1 MLPNSLKLSFD
12 FLISVCRLLSTT
24 VDVAGVMES
33 LRELVAMLETKGPRE
48 PKYEAVYEQ
57 LRERIDETLITA
69 SVFLTHPQV
78 PAPFEP
84 EAGLFEGFD
93 VMEAGQLWQ
102 NLFQNTLDGS
112 GA

>member
-1 MLPNSLKLSFD
+1 MCSSDL
-12 FLISVCRLLSTT
+12 
-24 VDVAGVMES
+24 
-33 LRELVAMLETKGPRE
+33 RE
-48 PKYEAVYEQ
+48 PKYLCVYEQ

-78 PAPFEP
+78 PASFEP
-84 EAGLFEGFD
+84 ETGLFEGFD

-112 GA
+112 GAWMFLKQSHVR